1 MSSSALANEIGRGVL
16 SRMTASVYRLLV
28 LAAFLVLMC
37 GPTLVVW
44 TLLGDPVSNAA
55 FFVIALLPVGPAL
68 SGAVYALRAWAASP
82 DLSPSRALWRGYRLN
97 FLDTMKWWAVVV
109 AVALVLIV
117 NIVFANAVPFGAA
130 FRPAGIIVL
139 GLLGVWAGHLL
150 IVASLFSF
158 RTRDSMR
165 IAAVELFAQW
175 KVSLGLLSLLVVAVA
190 TVHLGT
196 ELALLVLAWAF
207 IGILWL
213 IAQPLIADV
222 TRRFI
227 KND

>member
-1 MSSSALANEIGRGVL
+1 MSASALAHEPGDGVL
-16 SRMTASVYRLLV
+16 SRMTAGVYRLLV
-28 LAAFLVLMC
+28 LGAFLILMC

-44 TLLGDPVSNAA
+44 TLLGHAASNAA

-68 SGAVYALRAWAASP
+68 SAAVYALRQWTASP
-82 DLSPSRALWRGYRLN
+82 DLSPARALWRGYRLN
-97 FLDTMKWWAVVV
+97 FRDTMKWWAVVV

-117 NIVFANAVPFGAA
+117 NIVFADSVPFGATL
-130 FRPAGIIVL
+130 RPAGLIVL

-150 IVASLFSF
+150 VVASLFSF
-158 RTRDSMR
+158 RTRDAMR

-175 KVSLGLLSLLVVAVA
+175 KVSLGFIALMIVAVA
-190 TVHLGT
+190 TVQFGT
-196 ELALLVLAWAF
+196 ELALLVFAWAF
-207 IGILWL
+207 VGILWL

-222 TRRFI
+222 SRRFI

>member
-1 MSSSALANEIGRGVL
+1 MSSSALANEIGSGVL
-16 SRMTASVYRLLV
+16 SRMAAGVYRLLV
-28 LAAFLVLMC
+28 LAVFLILMC
-37 GPTLVVW
+37 GPTLVAW
-44 TLLGDPVSNAA
+44 TVLGDAAANAA

-68 SGAVYALRAWAASP
+68 SAAVYAMRTWAASP
-82 DLSPSRALWRGYRLN
+82 DLSPARALWRGYRLN

-117 NIVFANAVPFGAA
+117 NIVFAESVPFGAT
-130 FRPAGIIVL
+130 FRPVGIIVL

-150 IVASLFSF
+150 VVSSLFSF

-175 KVSLGLLSLLVVAVA
+175 KVSLGFLSLMIVALA

-196 ELALLVLAWAF
+196 ELALLVFAWAF
-207 IGILWL
+207 SGILWL

-222 TRRFI
+222 SRRFI